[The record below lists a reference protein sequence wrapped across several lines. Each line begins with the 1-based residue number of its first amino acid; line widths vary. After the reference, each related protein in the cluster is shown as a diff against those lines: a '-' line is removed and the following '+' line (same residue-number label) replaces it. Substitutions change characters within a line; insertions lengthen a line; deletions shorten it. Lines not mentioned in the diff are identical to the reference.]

1 MVTSNQDVLFA
12 WLLMPAEEKESAC
25 LMRQGDSYR
34 DGAICQ
40 IGNQMTA
47 KMGTIDTRILTGD
60 QEQPVIGYHRCIMNF
75 QSILM
80 FNLNRRSA

>member
-1 MVTSNQDVLFA
+1 MLTGNQDVLSA
-12 WLLMPAEEKESAC
+12 WLLMPAEEKECAC

-34 DGAICQ
+34 DGAIRK

-47 KMGTIDTRILTGD
+47 KMGTIDTRLLYY

-80 FNLNRRSA
+80 FNLNRISA